1 MRISGVKILAP
12 WDKWAQNGSKKLGLG
27 ATICK
32 MVRPMLLDHCLGCS
46 VGNDT
51 VLWPNGW
58 MDQDGTEPGTLC

>member
-1 MRISGVKILAP
+1 MLKSWHPGT
-12 WDKWAQNGSKKLGLG
+12 NGHKMAAKKLGFG

-58 MDQDGTEPGTLC
+58 MDQDGTEPGTMC